1 MTDIAGYAY
10 GLTVFAG
17 GLVGYIKGKSW
28 AVALGENGASN
39 VDPMPAAQST
49 MSLLAGSL
57 FGALACLG
65 AFQASND
72 PKNVTLALIVSLLL
86 LYVMGGRFYRG
97 RKFMPAGLVTLL
109 RYIASSSL
117 SMTKHTLTPSIIV
130 SSWSSDMPCVCSKR
144 DCCSME
150 NKLVLLKSFKCHYSL
165 GCIDDNL
172 ASIRWCN
179 VDGIQ
184 CVFRR

>member
-1 MTDIAGYAY
+1 M
-10 GLTVFAG
+10 FAA
-17 GLVGYIKGKSW
+17 K
-28 AVALGENGASN
+28 
-39 VDPMPAAQST
+39 ST

-109 RYIASSSL
+109 RYSII
-117 SMTKHTLTPSIIV
+117 TIIPVNNKTPTNIDYIV
-130 SSWSSDMPCVCSKR
+130 SSWSFDMPCVCSNQYRK
-144 DCCSME
+144 
-150 NKLVLLKSFKCHYSL
+150 
-165 GCIDDNL
+165 
-172 ASIRWCN
+172 
-179 VDGIQ
+179 
-184 CVFRR
+184 

>member
-17 GLVGYIKGKSW
+17 GLIGYIK
-28 AVALGENGASN
+28 
-39 VDPMPAAQST
+39 AQSA

-65 AFQASND
+65 AYQTSNN

-97 RKFMPAGLVTLL
+97 RKFMPAGLVSLL
-109 RYIASSSL
+109 SLIMVIRYA
-117 SMTKHTLTPSIIV
+117 M
-130 SSWSSDMPCVCSKR
+130 R
-144 DCCSME
+144 
-150 NKLVLLKSFKCHYSL
+150 LL
-165 GCIDDNL
+165 
-172 ASIRWCN
+172 
-179 VDGIQ
+179 
-184 CVFRR
+184 

>member
-17 GLVGYIKGKSW
+17 GLIGYIKAK
-28 AVALGENGASN
+28 
-39 VDPMPAAQST
+39 ST

-72 PKNVTLALIVSLLL
+72 PQNVTLALIVSLLL

-109 RYIASSSL
+109 SLIMVIRYA
-117 SMTKHTLTPSIIV
+117 M
-130 SSWSSDMPCVCSKR
+130 R
-144 DCCSME
+144 
-150 NKLVLLKSFKCHYSL
+150 LL
-165 GCIDDNL
+165 
-172 ASIRWCN
+172 
-179 VDGIQ
+179 
-184 CVFRR
+184 

>member
-17 GLVGYIKGKSW
+17 GLIGYIK
-28 AVALGENGASN
+28 
-39 VDPMPAAQST
+39 
-49 MSLLAGSL
+49 AGSL

-65 AFQASND
+65 AYQVSND

-109 RYIASSSL
+109 SLIMVIRYTMRLI
-117 SMTKHTLTPSIIV
+117 
-130 SSWSSDMPCVCSKR
+130 
-144 DCCSME
+144 
-150 NKLVLLKSFKCHYSL
+150 
-165 GCIDDNL
+165 
-172 ASIRWCN
+172 
-179 VDGIQ
+179 
-184 CVFRR
+184 